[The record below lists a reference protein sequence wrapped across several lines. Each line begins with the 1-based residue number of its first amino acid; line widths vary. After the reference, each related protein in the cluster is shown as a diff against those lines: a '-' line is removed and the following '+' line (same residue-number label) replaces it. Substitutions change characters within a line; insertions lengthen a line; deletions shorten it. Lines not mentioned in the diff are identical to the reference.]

1 MSRYKLVAKQ
11 PTFIYRVT
19 GLGYAAGYKIAQR
32 VYKFGGQPY
41 FRDVI
46 DRSSAKPYFT
56 DAFGAKWGKMVIHA
70 TAGSLTGMGEVVS
83 NEFTRPYVL
92 PRFLKV
98 DHIRFDRFPQVL
110 LPLDVLKIKMQT
122 NPEAFRGRGIVKLIS
137 DEGIA
142 SLYKGW
148 GWTMG
153 RNAPGSFAVS
163 EGRRLSF
170 GTRILSNFRYFS
182 CSEVPLSRRSTFSS
196 FPTTRKLPGVKVS
209 FILDQSA
216 GDSVL
221 IRFNRLFQTS
231 LLLLPVP
238 SPRSL
243 SPHH

>member
-1 MSRYKLVAKQ
+1 MR
-11 PTFIYRVT
+11 IYRGT

-83 NEFTRPYVL
+83 NDPAGLEKSCTISRSDS
-92 PRFLKV
+92 R
-98 DHIRFDRFPQVL
+98 HFPQVL

-163 EGRRLSF
+163 KG
-170 GTRILSNFRYFS
+170 
-182 CSEVPLSRRSTFSS
+182 
-196 FPTTRKLPGVKVS
+196 
-209 FILDQSA
+209 Q
-216 GDSVL
+216 
-221 IRFNRLFQTS
+221 
-231 LLLLPVP
+231 
-238 SPRSL
+238 
-243 SPHH
+243 

>member
-1 MSRYKLVAKQ
+1 M
-11 PTFIYRVT
+11 
-19 GLGYAAGYKIAQR
+19 
-32 VYKFGGQPY
+32 YKFGGQPY

-83 NEFTRPYVL
+83 NEFTRSYVFY
-92 PRFLKV
+92 RFRRAE
-98 DHIRFDRFPQVL
+98 HIHRYHSPQVL

-163 EGRRLSF
+163 G
-170 GTRILSNFRYFS
+170 
-182 CSEVPLSRRSTFSS
+182 
-196 FPTTRKLPGVKVS
+196 
-209 FILDQSA
+209 DQMT
-216 GDSVL
+216 DE
-221 IRFNRLFQTS
+221 
-231 LLLLPVP
+231 
-238 SPRSL
+238 SL
-243 SPHH
+243 SKVEY